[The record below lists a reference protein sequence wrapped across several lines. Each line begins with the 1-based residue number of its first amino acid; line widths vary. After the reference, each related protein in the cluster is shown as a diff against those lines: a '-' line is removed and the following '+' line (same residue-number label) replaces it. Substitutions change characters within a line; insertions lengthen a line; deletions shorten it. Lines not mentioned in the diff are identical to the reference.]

1 MNDNLNR
8 WEPINVE
15 KMITVLSNCC
25 TSRDGV
31 AGDVTRQANV
41 EKNRE
46 SERGGHDSIAGYLVM
61 KVSLRPLWQ
70 WGGGVGCP
78 DMAIRLDSGRGG
90 SHKPNVFRKIR
101 VKVWRGGLELM
112 DSDVVASGAVA
123 ETSTPATF
131 PRRLKEERF
140 FATIQA
146 TAIQREREIVLSGWD
161 CQRDMA
167 IYTNS
172 GKENSI

>member
-1 MNDNLNR
+1 MAVR
-8 WEPINVE
+8 
-15 KMITVLSNCC
+15 
-25 TSRDGV
+25 
-31 AGDVTRQANV
+31 
-41 EKNRE
+41 
-46 SERGGHDSIAGYLVM
+46 
-61 KVSLRPLWQ
+61 
-70 WGGGVGCP
+70 GGVGCP

>member
-1 MNDNLNR
+1 MNDNLNQ

-70 WGGGVGCP
+70 WGGG
-78 DMAIRLDSGRGG
+78 G
-90 SHKPNVFRKIR
+90 SVAQTWP
-101 VKVWRGGLELM
+101 
-112 DSDVVASGAVA
+112 SD
-123 ETSTPATF
+123 
-131 PRRLKEERF
+131 
-140 FATIQA
+140 
-146 TAIQREREIVLSGWD
+146 
-161 CQRDMA
+161 
-167 IYTNS
+167 
-172 GKENSI
+172 